1 MLSVHNNILT
11 KATMIF
17 ACLFITAQ
25 VMQMVDAKSIRWE
38 LEDYNGWNL
47 PFAKTV
53 QI

>member
-1 MLSVHNNILT
+1 MINALGMFKVVMAALLGR
-11 KATMIF
+11 ATASMKW
-17 ACLFITAQ
+17 
-25 VMQMVDAKSIRWE
+25 D